1 MAKMTKVAKRLP
13 TSRSLPST
21 TPQDREAKRRRILE
35 AAAAEFAQ
43 CGFDTASIE
52 SIASRAGIGK
62 GTIYTYTGSKDQL
75 FSACLQLFCDELHQL
90 LDEIGE
96 TSTHM
101 SDSQRVAFINERLTD
116 LAKRRADFVTIYFA
130 SMFGVHPRDRDLVVQ
145 SARKVIT
152 ELEQLFVMGQQHGTV
167 RDDAPTD
174 LMASFVFMNRLVFS
188 RMLDSLDLRTY
199 THTEQA
205 EFLKDMHWSA
215 INAGSVR

>member
-75 FSACLQLFCDELHQL
+75 FSACLQLFGDELHQL
-90 LDEIGE
+90 LDETVRTSIGLPLPHRF
-96 TSTHM
+96 TLI
-101 SDSQRVAFINERLTD
+101 SQRLTD
-116 LAKRRADFVTIYFA
+116 LGQRRADFVTIYFA
-130 SMFGVHPRDRDLVVQ
+130 SMFGVHPRGRDLVVQ
-145 SARKVIT
+145 SARTVIT
-152 ELEQLFVMGQQHGTV
+152 GLEQLFLLGQSEGVV
-167 RDDAPTD
+167 RDDAPAG
-174 LMASFVFMNRLVFS
+174 LMAPLYFMNRLGYS